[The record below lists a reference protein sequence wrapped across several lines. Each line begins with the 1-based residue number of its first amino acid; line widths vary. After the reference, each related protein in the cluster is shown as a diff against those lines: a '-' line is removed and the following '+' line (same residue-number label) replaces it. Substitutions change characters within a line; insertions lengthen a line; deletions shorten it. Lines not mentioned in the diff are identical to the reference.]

1 MHVCKLKFDTVHT
14 FALFREDFREM
25 SAKLI
30 AQRALA
36 AGIQDAEQLVAFTMG
51 FMSSKVEKLTKPVE
65 KVVKVIENG
74 AEVLAKTRA
83 M

>member
-14 FALFREDFREM
+14 FAFFREDFREM

>member
-1 MHVCKLKFDTVHT
+1 MHVCILKFNAVHVY
-14 FALFREDFREM
+14 ALLREDFREM

-51 FMSSKVEKLTKPVE
+51 FMSSKVEKSVKPAEKVE
-65 KVVKVIENG
+65 KVIMKG
-74 AEVLAKTRA
+74 AEVLAKTHA
-83 M
+83 I